1 MIPKWWCLMI
11 VFSAFMIQ
19 VISFGTAGAIGLYN
33 IEFIEY
39 FNVGAAEVSLIGSIN
54 LGVFLGAG
62 PFVSL
67 LMRHM
72 SYRRVA
78 VIGSLLSTIS
88 LLCVPFLDNIIYLY
102 IIYGIFTGL
111 GFAMVYLPSSVLAGL
126 YFNEHRSLA
135 TGIATSGSGIGAV
148 IFPLLVHSLIQ
159 YYGWKGSV
167 FILAGLSLQ
176 CIVFS
181 ALLFPLAEIPN
192 RGELMSVLT
201 NSNIHD
207 KQTNNHEIDHMMTN
221 GKCENYNGHISIS
234 ENDKTVQEN
243 GEVTK
248 LMENFEPEAEKSLKH
263 CYVLC
268 DFSFFIFFLNNIL
281 WNMGVAISWI
291 LAPEYFVSMGLTKEN
306 AATILTFGGVGCFIG
321 CIIGGGLGNIQSLSR
336 LSMYISWNIAVGIL
350 IMFLPF
356 KIFQSVEIL
365 SLIMFLNGLGF
376 GGILG
381 LLVIF
386 TVDLLGEKALGD
398 AFGYLMLS
406 NGVGSIIGPPL
417 GGAFKDILGTYDPT
431 FFFAGTLI
439 VVAGLLMFLIPIRD
453 KFVPR
458 PKKTAIGLTIEVNLK
473 T

>member
-39 FNVGAAEVSLIGSIN
+39 FNVGAAEVSLVGSIN

-78 VIGSLLSTIS
+78 VIGSLLSTTS

-102 IIYGIFTGL
+102 IIYGLFTGL
-111 GFAMVYLPSSVLAGL
+111 GFAMVYLPSSVLAGM
-126 YFNEHRSLA
+126 YFNKHRSLA

-148 IFPLLVHSLIQ
+148 VFPLLVHSLIQ

-181 ALLFPLAEIPN
+181 ALLIPLNKKTN
-192 RGELMSVLT
+192 REELKSVLI

-207 KQTNNHEIDHMMTN
+207 KQTNNPEIDNMMTN
-221 GKCENYNGHISIS
+221 GNCENYNGHTSIS
-234 ENDKTVQEN
+234 EKKVQEN
-243 GEVTK
+243 DEVTK
-248 LMENFEPEAEKSLKH
+248 LMENSEPAAESLKH

-268 DFSFFIFFLNNIL
+268 DFSFLIFFINNIL

-291 LAPEYFVSMGLTKEN
+291 LAPEYFVSMGLTKGN

-365 SLIMFLNGLGF
+365 SFIMFLNGLGF

-417 GGAFKDILGTYDPT
+417 GGAFKDYLGTYDPT

-439 VVAGLLMFLIPIRD
+439 IVAGLVMFLIPIRE

-458 PKKTAIGLTIEVNLK
+458 PRRTAVEMTIEVNLK

>member
-19 VISFGTAGAIGLYN
+19 AISFGTAGAIGLYN
-33 IEFIEY
+33 IEFIDY
-39 FNVGAAEVSLIGSIN
+39 FKVGAAEVSLIGSIN

-88 LLCVPFLDNIIYLY
+88 LMCVPFLDNIIYLY
-102 IIYGIFTGL
+102 IIYGIFTVTGL
-111 GFAMVYLPSSVLAGL
+111 GFAMVYLPSNVLAGL
-126 YFNEHRSLA
+126 YFNKHRSLA
-135 TGIATSGSGIGAV
+135 AGIATSGSGIGAV

-176 CIVFS
+176 CIVLS
-181 ALLFPLAEIPN
+181 ALLFPLAENPDKK
-192 RGELMSVLT
+192 ELKLVLT

-207 KQTNNHEIDHMMTN
+207 KQTNHPDIDYTRNN
-221 GKCENYNGHISIS
+221 GKCENYNGHTCIS
-234 ENDKTVQEN
+234 ENDKSVQQN
-243 GEVTK
+243 CKVTK
-248 LMENFEPEAEKSLKH
+248 LMENFEPEAEKRLKH

-268 DFSFFIFFLNNIL
+268 NFSFFILFLNNIL
-281 WNMGVAISWI
+281 WNMGVAISWV

-306 AATILTFGGVGCFIG
+306 AATISTFSGVGCFIG
-321 CIIGGGLGNIQSLSR
+321 CIIGGGLGNIQSLCR
-336 LSMYISWNIAVGIL
+336 LSMYISWNIALGI
-350 IMFLPF
+350 FLMLLPL

-398 AFGYLMLS
+398 GFGYLMFS

-417 GGAFKDILGTYDPT
+417 GG
-431 FFFAGTLI
+431 
-439 VVAGLLMFLIPIRD
+439 
-453 KFVPR
+453 
-458 PKKTAIGLTIEVNLK
+458 E
-473 T
+473 